1 MGQRIRFNA
10 MAMKPLKTKFI
21 LILGCIILLLVQM
34 FISYLRQ
41 NLSEYLYAKTRSSEL
56 VVDKPSRNTIPRA
69 DKLLSKKTFGKT
81 DAPAI
86 LKKSHSAME
95 TNDTLDLKFDGN
107 IYGIG
112 CPPNPYRSSLRRLF
126 HSWTS
131 LSRKHNISSFLCGG
145 SLIGL
150 VRNGNIIPYDRDID
164 VCMSDKEYLKLQQL
178 ETPKPFNYRDGRI
191 YLVTQRD
198 FFSKDVGERIRV
210 DCKGR
215 EVANLKDPCSF
226 VAPGARLIFRGRYL
240 DVFVFRED
248 EKHLN
253 DKAYKTV
260 HPVGD
265 IYPLKPCVFMG
276 IETKCPQNQT
286 SLLLRYYEPNVVR
299 KPHYVCRNKTWMPTS
314 PSAQDK
320 FKIWFH

>member
-1 MGQRIRFNA
+1 M
-10 MAMKPLKTKFI
+10 MKRLKTKFI
-21 LILGCIILLLVQM
+21 LRVLCIIFAVSVVQM
-34 FISYLRQ
+34 FIPYLRQ
-41 NLSEYLYAKTRSSEL
+41 NSSEYLYAKTRSHEL
-56 VVDKPSRNTIPRA
+56 VVDKSSGNTIPRA
-69 DKLLSKKTFGKT
+69 DKLLPRKTFEKT

-86 LKKSHSAME
+86 LKKSAME
-95 TNDTLDLKFDGN
+95 TNDTLDLKFDDI

-112 CPPNPYRSSLRRLF
+112 CPPNPYRPLLRRLF
-126 HSWTS
+126 HSWSS

-150 VRNGNIIPYDRDID
+150 ARNGDIIPYDRDID

-178 ETPKPFNYRDGRI
+178 QTPKPFNYRDGRI

-198 FFSKDVGERIRV
+198 FFSKDAGERTRV

-215 EVANLKDPCSF
+215 EVANLNDPCSF
-226 VAPGARLIFRGRYL
+226 VDPGARLISRGRYV

-248 EKHLN
+248 RKHLN
-253 DKAYKTV
+253 DVEYKTV

-286 SLLLRYYEPNVVR
+286 SLLLRYYGPDVVR
-299 KPHYVCRNKTWMPTS
+299 KPHYVCRNKTWLPTS